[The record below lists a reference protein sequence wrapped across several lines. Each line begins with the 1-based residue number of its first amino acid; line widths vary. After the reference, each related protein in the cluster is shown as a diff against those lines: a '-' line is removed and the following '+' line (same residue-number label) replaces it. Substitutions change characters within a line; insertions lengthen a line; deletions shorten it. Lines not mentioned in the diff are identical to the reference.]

1 MQRLVWSAGYWSPLI
16 SMFRTCRDLVSRGKE
31 VLRLQ
36 MELKLLNVWFEWE
49 ESLVLSG
56 WVQYN
61 HKEGRKATGKKDTTT
76 EAEAGV
82 MCFEDS
88 TEATGHT
95 TQVASSSWK
104 RQGNRCSPR
113 SSCQL
118 CGQLDFSPGRLI
130 LDLWPPKLQEN
141 ALVLF

>member
-1 MQRLVWSAGYWSPLI
+1 M
-16 SMFRTCRDLVSRGKE
+16 D
-31 VLRLQ
+31 VLRITR
-36 MELKLLNVWFEWE
+36 WGGYPA
-49 ESLVLSG
+49 LSG

-82 MCFEDS
+82 MCFEDL
-88 TEATGHT
+88 TEATGHR

-130 LDLWPPKLQEN
+130 LDL
-141 ALVLF
+141 